1 MKNTLYLVI
10 VMACALFSVGCGRS
24 VADEKTVV
32 KAGSDLSV
40 ATDSDNVSQRDIVI
54 CCQTVATDVIGVDSL
69 QSYYMKDSADVLERM
84 FTIAKGGNIEC
95 LADSFAVIGG
105 SKFVIFTVA
114 DYSQEDQIYYILFN
128 STVDSLYQSERI
140 NLATAGISISD
151 YKSLRIDSLTDDSI
165 YISSPV
171 ADISVESI
179 KLDCDTARIIN
190 YYEYQ

>member
-1 MKNTLYLVI
+1 MKNTLYLVL
-10 VMACALFSVGCGRS
+10 VMVCALFSVGCGRS
-24 VADEKTVV
+24 EADEKTAV
-32 KAGSDLSV
+32 KISLDQSLT
-40 ATDSDNVSQRDIVI
+40 TDSDSVLQNDIII
-54 CCQTVATDVIGVDSL
+54 CCQTVKSDITGVDSL
-69 QSYYMKDSADVLERM
+69 QSYYLKDSADVLERM

-95 LADSFAVIGG
+95 LADSFAVIDG

-140 NLATAGISISD
+140 NLATAGMSMSE